1 MTAEEKLP
9 QKKLHVKYT
18 VPLKTRKKLNRFI
31 LAVMEPSI
39 TVLIEKSESEAI
51 RLMAR
56 TRVEQD
62 GILAM

>member
-39 TVLIEKSESEAI
+39 TVQIGRAH
-51 RLMAR
+51 
-56 TRVEQD
+56 V
-62 GILAM
+62 